1 MKTQEERIKELERQ
15 VEDYKWRIIELERTL
30 RSITKML

>member
-15 VEDYKWRIIELERTL
+15 VEDYKWRIVELERAV
-30 RSITKML
+30 RAITKMF